1 MYVLI
6 IAIHTA
12 FFTIAHLLW
21 YRIVEGVFLI
31 LGIFFLFYFSPL
43 FFLDDEKEE
52 KKYTFSFSLQTILA
66 RLSPK
71 ESLLLPV
78 TLLYIALY
86 GFIFSVFWET
96 HGIFPLH
103 AIIILSI
110 YLTFIGYCFIFY
122 WKHDVFF
129 EIFRF
134 HTFFT
139 LISTILFL
147 VSSIFQTM
155 DYTILHPVV
164 GITGLMT
171 SVFLLSYTK
180 KENIIFLSSFLLAL
194 FAVVYMIT
202 LLIIPDISGISLLFI
217 GVGTSFILFELFPK
231 ISFFSSSTE
240 FLQYFSLIAIL
251 LFLPAIVYIAFTTI
265 QAGAIILLIGIAL
278 FSLSIHTR
286 YTNYIVFIVSILDV
300 YFIYSLL
307 FSDLIIHPSISSL
320 FLFVFFLPILLIG
333 TTYFWEEQ
341 HQYDFIILHYT
352 SIIFSIFYSLYIIFF
367 ISWWWDLLFITSLCI
382 FGIALLFFLSY
393 FRFRTNKSLLH

>member
-1 MYVLI
+1 
-6 IAIHTA
+6 
-12 FFTIAHLLW
+12 
-21 YRIVEGVFLI
+21 
-31 LGIFFLFYFSPL
+31 
-43 FFLDDEKEE
+43 
-52 KKYTFSFSLQTILA
+52 
-66 RLSPK
+66 
-71 ESLLLPV
+71 
-78 TLLYIALY
+78 
-86 GFIFSVFWET
+86 
-96 HGIFPLH
+96 
-103 AIIILSI
+103 
-110 YLTFIGYCFIFY
+110 
-122 WKHDVFF
+122 
-129 EIFRF
+129 
-134 HTFFT
+134 
-139 LISTILFL
+139 
-147 VSSIFQTM
+147 M

-367 ISWWWDLLFITSLCI
+367 ISW
-382 FGIALLFFLSY
+382 
-393 FRFRTNKSLLH
+393 

>member
-1 MYVLI
+1 
-6 IAIHTA
+6 
-12 FFTIAHLLW
+12 
-21 YRIVEGVFLI
+21 
-31 LGIFFLFYFSPL
+31 
-43 FFLDDEKEE
+43 
-52 KKYTFSFSLQTILA
+52 
-66 RLSPK
+66 
-71 ESLLLPV
+71 
-78 TLLYIALY
+78 
-86 GFIFSVFWET
+86 
-96 HGIFPLH
+96 
-103 AIIILSI
+103 
-110 YLTFIGYCFIFY
+110 
-122 WKHDVFF
+122 
-129 EIFRF
+129 
-134 HTFFT
+134 
-139 LISTILFL
+139 
-147 VSSIFQTM
+147 
-155 DYTILHPVV
+155 
-164 GITGLMT
+164 MT

-367 ISWWWDLLFITSLCI
+367 ISW
-382 FGIALLFFLSY
+382 
-393 FRFRTNKSLLH
+393 

>member
-12 FFTIAHLLW
+12 FFMTAHFLG
-21 YRIVEGVFLI
+21 YRIIEVIFLI

-43 FFLDDEKEE
+43 FFLDEEKEE
-52 KKYTFSFSLQTILA
+52 KKTNFSVSIQEIFTK
-66 RLSPK
+66 LSPK

-86 GFIFSVFWET
+86 GFVFSVFWET

-103 AIIILSI
+103 TIIILSI
-110 YLTFIGYCFIFY
+110 YLIFIGYCLAFY
-122 WKHDVFF
+122 WKYDIFF

-147 VSSIFQTM
+147 ISSILQNT
-155 DYTILHPVV
+155 DYTFLHPTV
-164 GITGLMT
+164 GITGLMA

-194 FAVVYMIT
+194 FAVVYMII
-202 LLIIPDISGISLLFI
+202 LILIPNISSISLLFI
-217 GVGTSFILFELFPK
+217 WVSIAFIVFEFFPK
-231 ISFFSSSTE
+231 ISFFASSTE
-240 FLQYFSLIAIL
+240 FLQYFSLITIL
-251 LFLPAIVYIAFTTI
+251 LFLPVIVYIAFTTI
-265 QAGAIILLIGIAL
+265 QAGAIILLICIAL
-278 FSLSIHTR
+278 FSLSIHMR
-286 YTNYIVFIVSILDV
+286 YTNYIVFIVSILDI

-307 FSDLIIHPSISSL
+307 FSDLITHPSISSL
-320 FLFVFFLPILLIG
+320 FLFAFFLPILLIG

-341 HQYDFIILHYT
+341 HQYDFPILHYT
-352 SIIFSIFYSLYIIFF
+352 SIIFSILYSFYILFF

-393 FRFRTNKSLLH
+393 FRFRTDKSLLH

>member
-12 FFTIAHLLW
+12 FFMTAHLLW
-21 YRIVEGVFLI
+21 YRIVEGIFLI

-43 FFLDDEKEE
+43 FFLDEE
-52 KKYTFSFSLQTILA
+52 KKEKKDAFSFSLQEVLTHF
-66 RLSPK
+66 SPK

-86 GFIFSVFWET
+86 GFIFSVFWEI

-110 YLTFIGYCFIFY
+110 YLIFIGYCFIFY

-147 VSSIFQTM
+147 VSSIFQSIDSTP
-155 DYTILHPVV
+155 LHSGV
-164 GITGLMT
+164 GITGLIAAA
-171 SVFLLSYTK
+171 FLLSYTK
-180 KENIIFLSSFLLAL
+180 RENIIFLSSFLLAL
-194 FAVVYMIT
+194 FAVVYMLS
-202 LLIIPDISGISLLFI
+202 LLVIPGMSLLSLLFI
-217 GVGTSFILFELFPK
+217 WVGTAFIIFELFPK
-231 ISFFSSSTE
+231 VSFFSSSTE

-265 QAGAIILLIGIAL
+265 QAGAILLLIGIAL

-307 FSDLIIHPSISSL
+307 FSDLITHPSMSSL
-320 FLFVFFLPILLIG
+320 FLFIFFLPILLIG

-352 SIIFSIFYSLYIIFF
+352 SITFSIVYSLYIIFF

-393 FRFRTNKSLLH
+393 FRFRTDRSLLH

>member
-1 MYVLI
+1 M
-6 IAIHTA
+6 A
-12 FFTIAHLLW
+12 
-21 YRIVEGVFLI
+21 
-31 LGIFFLFYFSPL
+31 
-43 FFLDDEKEE
+43 
-52 KKYTFSFSLQTILA
+52 
-66 RLSPK
+66 
-71 ESLLLPV
+71 
-78 TLLYIALY
+78 
-86 GFIFSVFWET
+86 
-96 HGIFPLH
+96 
-103 AIIILSI
+103 
-110 YLTFIGYCFIFY
+110 
-122 WKHDVFF
+122 
-129 EIFRF
+129 
-134 HTFFT
+134 
-139 LISTILFL
+139 
-147 VSSIFQTM
+147 
-155 DYTILHPVV
+155 
-164 GITGLMT
+164 

-367 ISWWWDLLFITSLCI
+367 ISW
-382 FGIALLFFLSY
+382 
-393 FRFRTNKSLLH
+393 